1 MENPGGMPGRF
12 EALPESEVMALLRT
26 HQIGRVAWEAAKG
39 PVILPV
45 AYAWSDGLIAFRT
58 AAGSALAELATP
70 TDVAF
75 QIDEFDVET
84 ATGWSVLMSA
94 TTTRVTSPEEIVSWH
109 DLLPEPWAPG
119 GRDWVIRL
127 TPRSISGRVVARA

>member
-1 MENPGGMPGRF
+1 MNGFSPAGRF
-12 EALPESEVMALLRT
+12 EALPEHEAMELLRT
-26 HQIGRVAWEAAKG
+26 HQVGRVAWASSSG

-58 AAGSALAELATP
+58 AGDGVLSELATP

-84 ATGWSVLMSA
+84 ATGWSVLLRA
-94 TTTRVTSPEEIVSWH
+94 TTARVIAQEETASWH
-109 DLLPEPWAPG
+109 RLLSPWAPG
-119 GRDWVIRL
+119 HRDLVIRL
-127 TPRSISGRVVARA
+127 TPRSVSGRIVMRA